1 MTISEVWKRSFID
14 LPNPILIP
22 TAREGFSLGAIF
34 KAFVAEYSIECS
46 NNGYISEERGVR
58 FSIMNEGDM
67 AFFLDHSPNALWVS
81 PNTFG
86 VGLDKENWK

>member
-22 TAREGFSLGAIF
+22 TQKEGFSLGVIF

-46 NNGYISEERGVR
+46 GHIGEERGVR
-58 FSIMNEGDM
+58 FSIMNMGDM
-67 AFFLDHSPNALWVS
+67 AFFLDHSPNALWIT
-81 PNTFG
+81 PDTFG
-86 VGLDKENWK
+86 IGLDKENWK